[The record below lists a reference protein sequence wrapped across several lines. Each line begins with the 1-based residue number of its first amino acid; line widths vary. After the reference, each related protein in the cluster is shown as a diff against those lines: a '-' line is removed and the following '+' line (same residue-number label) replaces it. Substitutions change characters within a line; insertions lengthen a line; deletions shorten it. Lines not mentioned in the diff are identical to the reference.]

1 MQDNRS
7 SNTSSRSNRRRT
19 VLVLLLA
26 VGTLVAVGAA
36 GTALWGRGDAVRPA
50 VSSPQSQATTGG
62 GNSQSTGAGANSGQ
76 NPADIGSPD
85 PGKSPD
91 PQQQPGNPD
100 NPGNPGKLPPVN
112 QVPMQPITPPAAA
125 LPKPTIP
132 PGAGIKHP

>member
-1 MQDNRS
+1 MQDDRS
-7 SNTSSRSNRRRT
+7 SKTSSRSNRRRT
-19 VLVLLLA
+19 ALVLLLA

-62 GNSQSTGAGANSGQ
+62 GNSQSTGAEANSGQ
-76 NPADIGSPD
+76 NPAHTGSPD
-85 PGKSPD
+85 AGKSPD
-91 PQQQPGNPD
+91 PQQQPG

-112 QVPMQPITPPAAA
+112 QVPTQPLTPPAAA

>member
-19 VLVLLLA
+19 ALVLLLA
-26 VGTLVAVGAA
+26 VVTLVAVGAA
-36 GTALWGRGDAVRPA
+36 GTALWGRGEAVRPA
-50 VSSPQSQATTGG
+50 AGSPQSQATTGG
-62 GNSQSTGAGANSGQ
+62 GNSQATGAGANSGQ
-76 NPADIGSPD
+76 NLADTGSPD

-91 PQQQPGNPD
+91 PQQQPGNP
-100 NPGNPGKLPPVN
+100 GKPPPVN
-112 QVPMQPITPPAAA
+112 QVPTRPITPPSAA

>member
-19 VLVLLLA
+19 ALVLLLA

-36 GTALWGRGDAVRPA
+36 GTALWGRGDTVRPA
-50 VSSPQSQATTGG
+50 VSSPQSQATTGA
-62 GNSQSTGAGANSGQ
+62 GNTPSTGAGANSGQ
-76 NPADIGSPD
+76 NPAATS
-85 PGKSPD
+85 SPD
-91 PQQQPGNPD
+91 PQQQPG

-112 QVPMQPITPPAAA
+112 QVPTLPLTPPAAA